1 MSQVPTWLFGVPLA
15 GAIAAVA
22 YRLRALSPSGAV
34 AAVAAG
40 ALAVAAG
47 WSWGVVLIAYFVSSS
62 LLSRFRA
69 SRKERLTGGRLEKTG
84 PRDVTQVLANGGV
97 FTLAAIGYR
106 LNPDP
111 LWQAL
116 GAGALGASAADTWA
130 TEIGTLA
137 RAMPRSI
144 LDWRP
149 VETGTSGGITPQ
161 GLGAGMAGAGFVAL
175 AAWLARWPGA
185 AAVAALVGGTLGCL
199 LDSVI
204 GASLVRNVRG
214 QHRATDSSLRRG
226 HDGDRRHALAGQRR
240 RERDRHDRRR
250 TVRRGSGQL
259 LLRVCTRRGRTS

>member
-1 MSQVPTWLFGVPLA
+1 MNQVPAWLLGVVLA
-15 GAIAAVA
+15 SAIAAVA
-22 YRLRALSPSGAV
+22 FGARALSADGAG
-34 AAVAAG
+34 AAVITG
-40 ALAVAAG
+40 TVAVAAG
-47 WSWGVVLIAYFVSSS
+47 WSWGVVLVAYFASSS
-62 LLSRFRA
+62 LLSRFR
-69 SRKERLTGGRLEKTG
+69 SNRKERLTGGRLEKAG
-84 PRDVTQVLANGGV
+84 PRDATQVLANGGV
-97 FTLAAIGYR
+97 FALAAIGYR
-106 LNPDP
+106 LAPDP

-204 GASLVRNVRG
+204 GASLQARRWCATCEANTEQRI
-214 QHRATDSSLRRG
+214 HRCGAVTTVTGGMRWLDNDGVNAIATIG
-226 HDGDRRHALAGQRR
+226 GALFGA
-240 RERDRHDRRR
+240 
-250 TVRRGSGQL
+250 TAANYF
-259 LLRVCTRRGRTS
+259 